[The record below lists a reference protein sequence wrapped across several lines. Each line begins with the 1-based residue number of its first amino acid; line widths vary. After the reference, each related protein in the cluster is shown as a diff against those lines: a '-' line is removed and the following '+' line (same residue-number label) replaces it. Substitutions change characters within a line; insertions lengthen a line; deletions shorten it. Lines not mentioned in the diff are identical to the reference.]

1 MCRYFDFAY
10 KKSWLVDKQTISQS
24 QIPADE
30 FRRIWQNQQWLWI
43 RCDWQCG
50 WDLLYR
56 FDILNT
62 WRWKSNSSWNNCWR
76 KNVSRWEYYVF
87 KLRTTHNHGA
97 PYHLLSPMPCDTE
110 VEWALYM
117 VTVVEL
123 QVDGV
128 CDGKQEFYQTALQS
142 SAVIKR
148 STSSFSL
155 KTGQYDGIQQHSL
168 SVDWKVLLLKTLNID
183 VIHGIFWLVAVYDK
197 VTPMLRL

>member
-1 MCRYFDFAY
+1 
-10 KKSWLVDKQTISQS
+10 
-24 QIPADE
+24 
-30 FRRIWQNQQWLWI
+30 
-43 RCDWQCG
+43 
-50 WDLLYR
+50 
-56 FDILNT
+56 
-62 WRWKSNSSWNNCWR
+62 
-76 KNVSRWEYYVF
+76 
-87 KLRTTHNHGA
+87 
-97 PYHLLSPMPCDTE
+97 
-110 VEWALYM
+110 M

-197 VTPMLRL
+197 VTPMLGL